1 MAIYFHKNL
10 TEKALKALEESHE
23 LSDLSRD
30 LQKVQWQME
39 QVAFSN
45 LCLVC
50 DNFERFR
57 RLQQAKEL
65 NDALRKKYPVINNL
79 LNIANRLPKVQ
90 SSSPAFVGA
99 SETDEYECLRQDYY
113 GILCHTLLKKKLIEA
128 IEEFIEQV
136 K

>member
-1 MAIYFHKNL
+1 MAIYFYKDL
-10 TEKALKALEESHE
+10 TEAALKALEESHE
-23 LSDLSRD
+23 LSDISRD
-30 LQKVQWQME
+30 LEKIQWQME

-79 LNIANRLPKVQ
+79 LNIANRLPRVQ
-90 SSSPAFVGA
+90 SSSPASSSA

>member
-1 MAIYFHKNL
+1 MPIFFHEDFI
-10 TEKALKALEESHE
+10 TKALKALEESHE
-23 LSDLSRD
+23 LSDISRD

-39 QVAFSN
+39 QVAYSN

-65 NDALRKKYPVINNL
+65 NDTLRKKYPVINNM
-79 LNIANRLPKVQ
+79 LNIANRLPRVK
-90 SSSPAFVGA
+90 SSPPASTGV

-128 IEEFIEQV
+128 IEEFIERV
-136 K
+136 E

>member
-39 QVAFSN
+39 QVAYSN
-45 LCLVC
+45 LSQIY
-50 DNFERFR
+50 DNFERFQ

-65 NDALRKKYPVINNL
+65 NNELRKKYPVINNL
-79 LNIANRLPKVQ
+79 LNIANRLPRVQ
-90 SSSPAFVGA
+90 SSSPASSSA